1 MFQKEVADKIMAKSN
16 TKDYGRLTV
25 LTHSRLKIANHFKIS
40 RNCFFPRPKVESSLL
55 VLEPIMNK
63 NFKVK
68 NIKNLEH
75 ITRILFSN
83 KRKMINKGFNKLF
96 SDYKNIAKEIKIDLS
111 FRPSQ
116 LSFNEYY
123 KIAEFYEKK
132 CSS

>member
-83 KRKMINKGFNKLF
+83 KRKMINKNIKKIFGKNNLNLIKDLK
-96 SDYKNIAKEIKIDLS
+96 KNINNIFNYIPKKSKQAFIRYQSHFIK
-111 FRPSQ
+111 
-116 LSFNEYY
+116 
-123 KIAEFYEKK
+123 
-132 CSS
+132 